1 VTGWRVAFAAGI
13 TAAAVAFFVFSVRG
27 DDLGTALAGAVGA
40 GIVFA
45 GLTEIWIWAL

>member
-1 VTGWRVAFAAGI
+1 MTGWRIALASGI
-13 TAAAVAFFVFSVRG
+13 TAALIAFFVFSVRG

-45 GLTEIWIWAL
+45 GLTEIWVWAL